1 MSFFVEVS
9 TIAAYDLFMIKTT
22 TKHTLTV
29 NATDLKKNLCASYL
43 QLLQDELD
51 AKEIDFE
58 YFKMDLDRFQDELDS
73 VVKSGFAQSF
83 REGNSMILLN
93 GEDFDFVENWFEKN
107 KNLSEELV
115 VRILDDEGNQMEVVQ
130 HVDLSY

>member
-1 MSFFVEVS
+1 MS
-9 TIAAYDLFMIKTT
+9 IKTT

-29 NATDLKKNLCASYL
+29 NATDLKKNLCASYM
-43 QLLQDELD
+43 QLLQDELE

-73 VVKSGFAQSF
+73 IVKSGFAQSF
-83 REGNSMILLN
+83 RDGNTMVLLN
-93 GEDFDFVENWFEKN
+93 GEDFEFVEYWFEKN

>member
-1 MSFFVEVS
+1 MN
-9 TIAAYDLFMIKTT
+9 IKRT

-29 NATDLKKNLCASYL
+29 NAADLKKNLCASYL
-43 QLLQDELD
+43 QLLQDELES
-51 AKEIDFE
+51 KEIDFE

-73 VVKSGFAQSF
+73 IVKSGFAQSF
-83 REGNSMILLN
+83 RDGNTMVLLN
-93 GEDFDFVENWFEKN
+93 GEDFEFVEYWFDKN

>member
-1 MSFFVEVS
+1 MNN
-9 TIAAYDLFMIKTT
+9 IKTS

-29 NATDLKKNLCASYL
+29 KATDLKKNLCTSYV
-43 QLLQDELD
+43 QLLQDELE

-58 YFKMDLDRFQDELDS
+58 YFKMDLDRFQDEMDS
-73 VVKSGFAQSF
+73 IVKHGFAQSF
-83 REGNSMILLN
+83 RDGNTMMLLN
-93 GEDFDFVENWFEKN
+93 SEDFEFVENWFDNN

-115 VRILDDEGNQMEVVQ
+115 VRILDEHGNQMEIVQ

>member
-1 MSFFVEVS
+1 MN
-9 TIAAYDLFMIKTT
+9 IKTT
-22 TKHTLTV
+22 TIHKITV

-43 QLLQDELD
+43 QLLQDELE

-73 VVKSGFAQSF
+73 IVKSGFAQAF
-83 REGNSMILLN
+83 RDGNTMVLLN
-93 GEDFDFVENWFEKN
+93 GEDFEFVENWFEKN
-107 KNLSEELV
+107 RNLSEELV
-115 VRILDDEGNQMEVVQ
+115 VRILDEKGNQTEVVQ

>member
-1 MSFFVEVS
+1 
-9 TIAAYDLFMIKTT
+9 MIKTT
-22 TKHTLTV
+22 TKHTITV
-29 NATDLKKNLCASYL
+29 TATDLKKNLCASYL
-43 QLLQDELD
+43 QLLQDELE

-73 VVKSGFAQSF
+73 IVKSGFAQAF
-83 REGNSMILLN
+83 RDGHSMVLLN
-93 GEDFDFVENWFEKN
+93 PEDFEFVENWFDKN

>member
-1 MSFFVEVS
+1 
-9 TIAAYDLFMIKTT
+9 MIKTT

-29 NATDLKKNLCASYL
+29 NATDLKKNLCASYM
-43 QLLQDELD
+43 QLLQDQLD
-51 AKEIDFE
+51 AKETDLE

-73 VVKSGFAQSF
+73 IVKHGF
-83 REGNSMILLN
+83 E
-93 GEDFDFVENWFEKN
+93 FVENWFNKN

>member
-1 MSFFVEVS
+1 
-9 TIAAYDLFMIKTT
+9 MIKTT

-29 NATDLKKNLCASYL
+29 NATDLKKNLCASYM

-51 AKEIDFE
+51 AKETDLE

-73 VVKSGFAQSF
+73 IVKSGFAQSF
-83 REGNSMILLN
+83 RDGNTMILLN
-93 GEDFDFVENWFEKN
+93 GEDFEFVENWFNKN